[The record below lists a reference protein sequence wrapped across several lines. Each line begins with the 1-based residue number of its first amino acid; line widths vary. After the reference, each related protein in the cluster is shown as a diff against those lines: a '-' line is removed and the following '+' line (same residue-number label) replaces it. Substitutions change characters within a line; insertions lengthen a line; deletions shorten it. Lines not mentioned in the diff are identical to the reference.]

1 MVPISEDARL
11 DLVVGFVVG
20 EVAVDL
26 PERRDVDLDMVE
38 ADLVDFDRR
47 TSLAGSA
54 CGVDLTL
61 ADLARDVFGVDVE
74 VVPDGGRDD
83 ESSGCLV

>member
-47 TSLAGSA
+47 ASLAGSA

-61 ADLARDVFGVDVE
+61 VDLARDVFGVDVE
-74 VVPDGGRDD
+74 AVPDGGMDD